1 MKTGVC
7 LAAVVALLLAG
18 AGERQPGSGPA
29 SGLPSTVP
37 GLAERLTALNPQNP
51 QAYFLLA
58 EELAAEAGT
67 DKPSRDVAR
76 TLFVL
81 AFEMYRARNQ
91 PGDGELARSATLGL
105 ASLTR
110 IEPERR
116 WLAAIGDQVA
126 PPGDRAASASARLP
140 AAVPE
145 TVAFQLATAMGL
157 ARSGEG
163 RRAEQYLIREGVREL
178 LALNQVA
185 ITGDPAAGQPVLK
198 WIADWPAC
206 PTCKNRRIVTRA
218 NESTLC
224 PYCDGNP
231 GPKLTD
237 AELLKQFRAESFL
250 LRGAYRSWSAQI
262 LADDG
267 EPLRDPN
274 PADLAVS
281 FGVDPHA
288 TLWRNGGWVAP

>member
-1 MKTGVC
+1 MKKQIL
-7 LAAVVALLLAG
+7 LAAALALLLAG
-18 AGERQPGSGPA
+18 AGQPGGAPA
-29 SGLPSTVP
+29 SPLPTTVP
-37 GLAERLTALNPQNP
+37 GLAERLAALNPQNP

-58 EELAAEAGT
+58 EELAAEAGS
-67 DKPSRDVAR
+67 DRPSRDLAR
-76 TLFVL
+76 SLFVL
-81 AFEMYRARNQ
+81 SFELYRARNQ

-126 PPGDRAASASARLP
+126 PPGDRAGSASARLP

-145 TVAFQLATAMGL
+145 VVAFHLATAMGL

-163 RRAEQYLIREGVREL
+163 RRAEQYLAREGVREL
-178 LALNQVA
+178 LAANQVT

-206 PTCKNRRIVTRA
+206 PTCKNRRVVTRA
-218 NESTLC
+218 NESELC

-231 GPKLTD
+231 GPKLSD
-237 AELLKQFRAESFL
+237 SELLKQFRAESLL
-250 LRGAYRSWSAQI
+250 LRGVYRSWSAQI

-281 FGVDPHA
+281 FGVDPRG
-288 TLWRNGGWVAP
+288 TLWRKGSWVAQ